1 MSKKFNLNVLAT
13 AVIFGLM
20 ALVYVSCQD
29 EEDIA
34 PPVITL
40 EGENPFYLTLNQ
52 DYTEPGFTVKD
63 QEDGNISPD
72 KVTVSSN
79 VNKDETGTYK
89 VTYSVS
95 DNAGNTGVAERT
107 VFVRNSA
114 EFLAGDY
121 FNAGNAC
128 QNSPAATFDG
138 TITISSTENGK
149 FTIQNFGGHG
159 AAVSVECH
167 FDSDNNEI
175 TAATGQSLGGTLVL
189 ESLNMASVTNNS
201 SPVEFFVNYN
211 WRDGAMGDVCNS
223 TYTK

>member
-1 MSKKFNLNVLAT
+1 MSKKFNLNILAT
-13 AVIFGLM
+13 VVIFSMM
-20 ALVYVSCQD
+20 AFVYVSCQD

-40 EGENPFYLTLNQ
+40 AGDNPFYLTLNQ
-52 DYTEPGFTVKD
+52 DYNEPGFTVKD
-63 QEDGNISPD
+63 QEDGTISND
-72 KVTVSSN
+72 KVNVSSN

-89 VTYSVS
+89 ITYSVS

-107 VFVRNSA
+107 VIVRNSA

-121 FNAGNAC
+121 LNASNAC
-128 QNSPAATFDG
+128 QNSPVATFDG
-138 TITISSTENGK
+138 TVTISTTENGK

-159 AAVSVECH
+159 SNVSIECH
-167 FDSDNNEI
+167 FDSNNNEI
-175 TAATGQSLGGTLVL
+175 TAATGQSLGGTLIL

-211 WRDGAMGDVCNS
+211 WRDGVVGDVCNS

>member
-1 MSKKFNLNVLAT
+1 MSKKLNLNVLAT
-13 AVIFGLM
+13 AIIFGLM
-20 ALVYVSCQD
+20 AFVYVSCQD

-40 EGENPFYLTLNQ
+40 TGDNPFYLTLNQ
-52 DYTEPGFTVKD
+52 DYVEPGFTVKD
-63 QEDGNISPD
+63 QEDGTISPD
-72 KVTVSSN
+72 KVNVSSN

-95 DNAGNTGVAERT
+95 DNAGNTGVTERT
-107 VFVRNSA
+107 VIVRNSA

-121 FNAGNAC
+121 LNAQNSC
-128 QNSPAATFDG
+128 QNAPVATFNG
-138 TITISSTENGK
+138 TITVSDIENGK

-159 AAVSVECH
+159 TNVSIECH
-167 FDSDNNEI
+167 FDSDNNQI
-175 TAATGQSLGGTLVL
+175 TAPTGQSLGGTLVL

-211 WRDGAMGDVCNS
+211 WRDGAVGDVCNS